1 MDLSVK
7 DKRLNIYLMY
17 LIVFLQGFVFYGPVS
32 TLYRLERGISMYQ
45 IFYIESIFWILM
57 IALEIPWGFF
67 ADRFGY
73 KKTLLISN
81 LLFFISKIVFF
92 KAYSLGMFIL
102 ERVLLAFAISGLSG
116 CDIAFLFNSSEG
128 TKSQKIF
135 GNYAAL
141 ATGGYLLSAL
151 ISTGM
156 VRISIESTAFY
167 TIFPYLLA
175 ALATI
180 FLKDTKNINREKIM
194 IKNSL
199 RTILDNKAIIL
210 LVIAIAFIKES
221 THAASVF
228 LNQLQYIRSGIG
240 IEMFGL
246 IAVGVQIVSLSSAK
260 SYMLSDRLGKNNS
273 IGFLLLAVLVGCGG
287 LIFNADKIL
296 SVLLIMLVAGSM
308 SLIEPIYIEIQN
320 RAIFTSDRAT
330 LLSIYAMIGN
340 VIAALINPVI
350 GKAADFSV
358 QAAFMVCVII
368 SGLAFLFFSLY
379 KRRTVSE

>member
-32 TLYRLERGISMYQ
+32 SIYRLERGISMYQ

-67 ADRFGY
+67 ADSFGY

-81 LLFFISKIVFF
+81 ILFFISKIVFYR
-92 KAYSLGMFIL
+92 AYSIGMFIL

-128 TKSQKIF
+128 TNSQRVF
-135 GNYAAL
+135 GNYTAL
-141 ATGGYLLSAL
+141 ATGGYLIAAL

-156 VRISIESTAFY
+156 VRISVESTAFY
-167 TIFPYLLA
+167 TIFPYLIA
-175 ALATI
+175 ALATLL
-180 FLKDTKNINREKIM
+180 LKDTKTTIREKVR
-194 IKNSL
+194 L
-199 RTILDNKAIIL
+199 RDSFKHILGNKAIIL
-210 LVIAIAFIKES
+210 LVIAIAFIRES
-221 THAASVF
+221 AYSVSVF

-246 IAVGVQIVSLSSAK
+246 IAVGIQLLSLSSAK
-260 SYMLSDRLGKNNS
+260 AYVLSDRLGKNAS
-273 IGFLLLAVLVGCGG
+273 IELLVLVVLAGCLG
-287 LIFNADKIL
+287 LIFTANKIL
-296 SVLLIMLVAGSM
+296 SVILIMLIAGSK

-320 RAIFTSDRAT
+320 RTIFSSDRAT

-340 VIAALINPVI
+340 IIAAILNPVI

-358 QAAFMVCVII
+358 QAAFMVCVLV
-368 SGLAFLFFSLY
+368 SGLAFLFFKLY
-379 KRRTVSE
+379 KNRQ